1 MDTRRHFVH
10 IYSGRENLSL
20 LSVPGWVIKSFV
32 LTAYPSQG
40 HSGKWRPLGPISS
53 DAETTASASPVPAA
67 MQLLASRGQ
76 LQEAVQG

>member
-1 MDTRRHFVH
+1 MR
-10 IYSGRENLSL
+10 L
-20 LSVPGWVIKSFV
+20 LSVPGRVIKSFV
-32 LTAYPSQG
+32 VTAYPSH

-53 DAETTASASPVPAA
+53 DAETTASVSPVPAT